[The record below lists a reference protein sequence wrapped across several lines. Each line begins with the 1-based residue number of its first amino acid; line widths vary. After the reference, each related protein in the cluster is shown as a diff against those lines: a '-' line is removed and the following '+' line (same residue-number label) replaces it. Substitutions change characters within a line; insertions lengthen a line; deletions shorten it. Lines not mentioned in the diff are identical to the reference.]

1 MRVVSSLSLSNQSR
15 NASWQLSGY
24 GLSIVVTATAAIGT
38 SFLDIFSPGAHNF
51 IILFAAIA
59 LVAWHAGPGPGWLS
73 VGLSTFIANYLLTD
87 PDHAISFHPQC
98 IPWLF
103 AFVACGAATN
113 AVAAR
118 RRHAERALQRAQ
130 EDLEERIRERTLELR
145 SVNDKLIKEINEHR
159 RAEMALRQSQAE
171 LGRAARIMNL
181 AELTASIAHEIN
193 QPLAA
198 VVSNGEAA
206 RNWLRRSPAATHE
219 CAESIEAAV
228 TAAMRAAEI
237 IKRIRRLF
245 SKTVPQRKIVDVNKL
260 VDDALAL
267 ARVDLNKRNILA
279 KCHFDPALPPVI
291 GDPIQLQQT
300 LLNMIN
306 NASDAM
312 AAVSHRKHELV
323 IETYAHGNDAIS
335 ITIADTGQGICG
347 HDINMIFEPF
357 YSTKQNGMGIGLSV
371 CKTVIQSHGGS
382 IRAIAGR
389 PYGALFQIDLPAGH
403 RNE

>member
-1 MRVVSSLSLSNQSR
+1 VSSLSLSNQSR

-59 LVAWHAGPGPGWLS
+59 LVAWHSGPGPGWLS
-73 VGLSTFIANYLLTD
+73 VALSTFIANYLSTE
-87 PDHAISFHPQC
+87 PDHGISLQLQC
-98 IPWLF
+98 IPWLV

-113 AVAAR
+113 AIASR
-118 RRHAERALQRAQ
+118 RRHMERALQRAQ
-130 EDLEERIRERTLELR
+130 EHLEERIRERTLELR

-159 RAEMALRQSQAE
+159 RAEIALRQSQVE

-206 RNWLRRSPAATHE
+206 RNWLRRSPAATRE

-228 TAAMRAAEI
+228 TAALRAAEI
-237 IKRIRRLF
+237 ITRIRRLF
-245 SKTVPQRKIVDVNKL
+245 SKAVPQRRVVDVNTL
-260 VDDALAL
+260 IDDALAL
-267 ARVDLNKRNILA
+267 VRVDLNKRHIVT
-279 KCHFDPALPPVI
+279 KCHLDPTLSPVI

-312 AAVSHRKHELV
+312 ASVSERTRELV
-323 IETYAHGNDAIS
+323 IETRARGHDAIS
-335 ITIADTGQGICG
+335 VTVADTGHGFG
-347 HDINMIFEPF
+347 NHDVNMIFEPF
-357 YSTKQNGMGIGLSV
+357 CSTKQNGMGIGLSV
-371 CKTVIQSHGGS
+371 CRTVIQSHGGS
-382 IRAIAGR
+382 IRAMAGH
-389 PYGALFQIDLPAGH
+389 PCGAIFQIDLPAGP
-403 RNE
+403 RND